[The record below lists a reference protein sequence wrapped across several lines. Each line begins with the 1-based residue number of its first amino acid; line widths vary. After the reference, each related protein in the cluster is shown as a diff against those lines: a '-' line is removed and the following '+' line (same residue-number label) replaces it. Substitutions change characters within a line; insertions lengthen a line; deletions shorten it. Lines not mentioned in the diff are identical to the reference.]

1 MSFINGRV
9 IDCHNRISIILSFE
23 KWKEYILIFLF
34 LIGPHLKRLTY
45 KLIAK
50 SVEKMI
56 TALIPYFFLSS
67 CSGSAAQLRKVTTS
81 LAIWEVVAG
90 VPKQQGQS

>member
-1 MSFINGRV
+1 MGFINRRV
-9 IDCHNRISIILSFE
+9 IDCNDCVLIGLSIE
-23 KWKEYILIFLF
+23 KWRKSILIFLF

-90 VPKQQGQS
+90 VPKQKG